1 MKGARGSSGFVQT
14 RSRRGAVSA
23 TARDA
28 CDEALQTRAQQR
40 AEVNESSPER
50 PMKTAKIAVL
60 GDLHGRWDDWDV
72 DYFDR
77 SDYELLLFTGD
88 LGSGTGEAGVKIA
101 RSIAR
106 LAKPALVMPGNNDV
120 EFQPAIS
127 AEFFHQRGLIDLLDT
142 STLERRRSVSHASG
156 RVALCGYSLH
166 PLTLSCGD
174 LTVLAGRPHSMG
186 GTTLSFPDD
195 LQRNHDIQSLEEST
209 SRLIELVNTAPT
221 RDLIVLSH
229 NGPYGLGGA
238 PTDIW
243 GCDFKEGGGDWG
255 DPDLEA
261 AIDHARGIGKRVRAV
276 VAGHMH
282 LATRGGEPRTE
293 RVNQEGTLHVNA
305 ARVPRIFAGPDGA
318 VRSHVSLEISE
329 QRLSAREIAVPSER

>member
-1 MKGARGSSGFVQT
+1 MK
-14 RSRRGAVSA
+14 
-23 TARDA
+23 
-28 CDEALQTRAQQR
+28 
-40 AEVNESSPER
+40 
-50 PMKTAKIAVL
+50 MAKIAVL

-127 AEFFHQRGLIDLLDT
+127 AEFLHQRGLIDLLD
-142 STLERRRSVSHASG
+142 STALERRRSVSHSSG

-186 GTTLSFPDD
+186 GPTLSFPDD
-195 LQRNHDIQSLEEST
+195 LQRNHGIPSLEEST
-209 SRLIELVNTAPT
+209 TRLIELVNSVPT

-229 NGPYGLGGA
+229 NGPFGLGSS

-255 DPDLEA
+255 DPDLRA
-261 AIDHARGIGKRVRAV
+261 AIDHAREVGKRVRAV

-282 LATRGGEPRTE
+282 LVTREGESRTE
-293 RVNQEGTLHVNA
+293 RVTTEGTLHLNA
-305 ARVPRIFAGPDGA
+305 ARVPRIFAGPEGA
-318 VRSHVSLEISE
+318 IRSHMSLEISE
-329 QRLSAREIAVPSER
+329 QHLSARELSIPSDR